1 MEQKLTKLQ
10 RLGCW
15 LIGWNPE
22 ILANCRESSF
32 RSMKKY
38 ISAMIILAF
47 IWGVIGFC
55 FAERYIGIESWYG
68 QSIVAAVFIIII
80 FCIERF
86 IILNDGGKSV
96 FVFRIV
102 LALLMS
108 GLGST
113 IFDQL
118 IFKRDV
124 DVIMKEVRTEQ
135 INIEVPKRMMIID
148 AEIKATSMQLD
159 SIGLEINKV
168 NEKITRT
175 PPTTNS
181 TTIGST
187 TERDST
193 GKIVVTGRN
202 VTKTEIINPVFEQF
216 AKEREML
223 SKEIDKLTEKKEKL
237 FEKKL
242 SIEKEV
248 RNEFENMEPGFL
260 EELKAL
266 FILLRRENVA
276 LIFYIALFAFL
287 TSIELLVLLS
297 KWGEKK
303 CDYELTVES
312 QRNIR
317 EEKLKNSEKAI
328 LRNDSK

>member
-1 MEQKLTKLQ
+1 MEHKLTKLQ
-10 RLGCW
+10 RIGCW

-47 IWGVIGFC
+47 IWGIIGFC

-68 QSIVAAVFIIII
+68 QCIVAAVFITII

-96 FVFRIV
+96 FVFRII

-135 INIEVPKRMMIID
+135 INNEVPKRMNIID
-148 AEIKATSMQLD
+148 AEIKATSLQLD
-159 SIGLEINKV
+159 SIGLSINKI
-168 NEKITRT
+168 NEKIARIPSTIRT
-175 PPTTNS
+175 
-181 TTIGST
+181 IKREST

-193 GKIVVTGRN
+193 GEIIVTGGII
-202 VTKTEIINPVFEQF
+202 TSSETINPMFDQLD
-216 AKEREML
+216 KERNML
-223 SKEIDKLTEKKEKL
+223 VQEVNNLTEKQKEL

-242 SIEKEV
+242 AIEKEV
-248 RNEFENMEPGFL
+248 RKEFENLEPGFL

-266 FILLRRENVA
+266 FMLLLRENVA
-276 LIFYIALFAFL
+276 LIFYITLFAFL
-287 TSIELLVLLS
+287 TSIELLVLFS
-297 KWGEKK
+297 KWGDKK
-303 CDYELTVES
+303 CDYELTIES
-312 QRNIR
+312 QRNIK
-317 EEKLKNSEKAI
+317 EEKLKSIEKANI
-328 LRNDSK
+328 RK

>member
-159 SIGLEINKV
+159 SIGLSISKI
-168 NEKITRT
+168 NEKIART
-175 PPTTNS
+175 PSTIKTPTIKR
-181 TTIGST
+181 TTG
-187 TERDST
+187 RDST
-193 GKIVVTGRN
+193 GKIIVTGGEII
-202 VTKTEIINPVFEQF
+202 TEVIINPRFDQLN
-216 AKEREML
+216 KEREML
-223 SKEIDKLTEKKEKL
+223 SKETDKLSEKQKEL

-242 SIEKEV
+242 AIEREV
-248 RNEFENMEPGFL
+248 REEYENMEPGFL

>member
-1 MEQKLTKLQ
+1 MEHKLTKLQ
-10 RLGCW
+10 RIGCW

-47 IWGVIGFC
+47 IWGIIGFC

-68 QSIVAAVFIIII
+68 QCIVAAVFITII

-96 FVFRIV
+96 FVFRII

-135 INIEVPKRMMIID
+135 INNEVPKRMNIID
-148 AEIKATSMQLD
+148 AEIKATSLQLD
-159 SIGLEINKV
+159 SIGLSINKI
-168 NEKITRT
+168 NEKIARIPSTIRT
-175 PPTTNS
+175 
-181 TTIGST
+181 IKREST

-193 GKIVVTGRN
+193 GEIIVTGGII
-202 VTKTEIINPVFEQF
+202 TSSETINPMFDQLD
-216 AKEREML
+216 KERNML
-223 SKEIDKLTEKKEKL
+223 VQEVNNLTEKQKEL

-242 SIEKEV
+242 AIEKEV
-248 RNEFENMEPGFL
+248 RKEFENLEPGFL

-266 FILLRRENVA
+266 FMLLLRENVA
-276 LIFYIALFAFL
+276 LIFYITLFAFL
-287 TSIELLVLLS
+287 TSIELLVLFS
-297 KWGEKK
+297 KWDDKK
-303 CDYELTVES
+303 CDYELTIES
-312 QRNIR
+312 QRNIK
-317 EEKLKNSEKAI
+317 EEKLKSIEKANI
-328 LRNDSK
+328 RK